1 VRRCSFMYGLE
12 FGSYSDGFHIHT
24 HPFLAWYNHQK
35 DTSFETLQSSC
46 AERSKWL
53 FALNNLEEQ

>member
-1 VRRCSFMYGLE
+1 MYGLE

-24 HPFLAWYNHQK
+24 HPFLAWHNHQK